1 MLVRFRKTGL
11 SLCVAGIFHVVS
23 VNSAEWAIESDI
35 NARAEYNDNLFLVPN
50 PEDGIWSLKIT
61 PEVKMLVRE
70 SNWESNIE
78 LRLRSNNYSDEVV
91 DSIDKFFFAN
101 ASYQSERN
109 IYSINGEY
117 SLISNLNRESPDFS
131 IATRQV
137 QRQTAYITPAY
148 TRLLTER
155 LLFAASYNHT
165 DVDFIDAENTGYVP
179 YTTDSLSGSLRY
191 DLTERDN
198 VSFVVQAVDY
208 SSKDE
213 SLEYQL
219 FVTRLGITHEFTEL
233 WSADF
238 SIGGSRRNSSNR
250 TTQTFDFFGQPV
262 TLTEVTDFSDT
273 GYVLDTGFTRKM
285 ESGSISGRISR
296 DNVPNSFGGLNEVN
310 VLKFKYSHSLTELLR
325 YVIDARYED
334 VDAVSTVTR
343 STDREVLFFGG
354 GIFYTIDRHWTAS
367 VSYRY
372 IQRKFKSDTSD
383 DRAPHSNLI
392 YIGMTYNFPDIS
404 TF

>member
-233 WSADF
+233 
-238 SIGGSRRNSSNR
+238 
-250 TTQTFDFFGQPV
+250 
-262 TLTEVTDFSDT
+262 
-273 GYVLDTGFTRKM
+273 
-285 ESGSISGRISR
+285 
-296 DNVPNSFGGLNEVN
+296 
-310 VLKFKYSHSLTELLR
+310 
-325 YVIDARYED
+325 
-334 VDAVSTVTR
+334 
-343 STDREVLFFGG
+343 
-354 GIFYTIDRHWTAS
+354 
-367 VSYRY
+367 
-372 IQRKFKSDTSD
+372 
-383 DRAPHSNLI
+383 
-392 YIGMTYNFPDIS
+392 
-404 TF
+404 